1 MITMMSMTT
10 TTATATE
17 MRILIHHASLFPL
30 VPEIFLV
37 MQGLS
42 WHGMTNLLDTNPCFV
57 DNCDY
62 DDYDNESDSGG
73 SSDRNSEFD
82 NSTGPNATNTM
93 TPSDQRS
100 NGQLR
105 ERDMSP
111 ELAAADG

>member
-10 TTATATE
+10 TTATE

-30 VPEIFLV
+30 VPEMFV
-37 MQGLS
+37 AMQGLP
-42 WHGMTNLLDTNPCFV
+42 WHGMTILLDTNPYFV

-62 DDYDNESDSGG
+62 DDYDNESGSGG
-73 SSDRNSEFD
+73 SSDSNSEFD

-93 TPSDQRS
+93 NTSDQRS

-111 ELAAADG
+111 ALAAADG